1 MTYENWSARGR
12 APDDA
17 DETDLRA
24 ALGAERPK
32 VRQDAA
38 LALVDRADDGL
49 EPKTV
54 AALRGRAVDDTDAD
68 VRQFAA
74 EALGVAGVGTE
85 TLGEL
90 LDDEA
95 PWVRAE
101 AVVGLAR
108 VGAGAEVLR
117 EALDD
122 ESGWVRRNAI
132 VALGKRGDAD
142 QSLLVEQ
149 IKTDP
154 HPAAREYAAQ
164 FLADV
169 AEDVAEAERILAA
182 LLARE
187 PNAFVRA
194 KAAES
199 LGRLGTD
206 RAEEALERHGVTDQ
220 SEDVARTAK
229 QSLAA
234 ARGTDPGELD
244 VEIGPPS
251 APGGGPGTPTEQS
264 VGGFRPG
271 GQSAVGRDGAST
283 GPGGAPGFE
292 PRRDLNA
299 EMDDR

>member
-17 DETDLRA
+17 DEAELRA

-32 VRQDAA
+32 IRQDAA
-38 LALVDRADDGL
+38 LALVDRADGGL
-49 EPKTV
+49 EPKTI
-54 AALRGRAVDDTDAD
+54 AALQERARGDHDPN
-68 VRQFAA
+68 VRQFTA
-74 EALGVAGVGTE
+74 EALGIAGAGTE
-85 TLGEL
+85 TLRAL
-90 LDDEA
+90 LDDAE

-101 AVVGLAR
+101 AVVGLSR
-108 VGAGAEVLR
+108 VGAGTEVFH
-117 EALDD
+117 EALED
-122 ESGWVRRNAI
+122 ESGWVRRNAV

-169 AEDVAEAERILAA
+169 AEDVEEAERILAA

-229 QSLAA
+229 QALAA
-234 ARGTDPGELD
+234 ARGTDPDNLD

-251 APGGGPGTPTEQS
+251 APGSGPGTPAEQS
-264 VGGFRPG
+264 VDGFRTG
-271 GQSAVGRDGAST
+271 GQGVGWDGESAE
-283 GPGGAPGFE
+283 PGGAPGFE
-292 PRRDLNA
+292 PRRDLDT
-299 EMDDR
+299 EMENR